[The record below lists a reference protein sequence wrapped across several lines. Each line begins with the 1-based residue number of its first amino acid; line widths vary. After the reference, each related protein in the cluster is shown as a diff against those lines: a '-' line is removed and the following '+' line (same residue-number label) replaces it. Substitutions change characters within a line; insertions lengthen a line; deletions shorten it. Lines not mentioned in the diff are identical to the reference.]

1 MRNCILLIL
10 TMLVPQLSF
19 AAQQERTVQYIETTA
34 SSGAVFFHMHS
45 TEGWSG
51 DHECSSGGTGIH
63 WVIQNPDTE
72 IGKNQLSMLMMAAAS
87 EKTITVASTGDEC
100 VPGIAGGKGFK
111 VEVLKV
117 KL

>member
-1 MRNCILLIL
+1 
-10 TMLVPQLSF
+10 MLASQVSF
-19 AAQQERTVQYIETTA
+19 SAQQERTAQYIETTA
-34 SSGAVFFHMHS
+34 SDGAVFFHMHS
-45 TEGWSG
+45 SEGWFSA
-51 DHECSSGGTGIH
+51 HECSSGGTGIH
-63 WVIQNPDTE
+63 WVIQNPDTD

-87 EKTITVASTGDEC
+87 GKTITVGSTDNVC